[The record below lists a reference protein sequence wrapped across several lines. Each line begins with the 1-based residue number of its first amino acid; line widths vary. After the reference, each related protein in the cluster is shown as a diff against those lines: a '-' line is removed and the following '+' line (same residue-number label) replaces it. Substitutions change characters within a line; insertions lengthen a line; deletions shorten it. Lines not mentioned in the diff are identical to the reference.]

1 MSLWTYKKLSV
12 DVGYI
17 RSLKGYNMHHPTYR
31 IAETINYDNNPCF
44 HDPNIYP
51 TFQDELLKFKSLLS
65 ELVDGSEPKT
75 FYKFGD
81 GDYFFLNKLEVG
93 SASPGK
99 RALSRN
105 YSQIKHAEFVDGV
118 CKNDFITC
126 EIYPENRNYFRS
138 LYPNQPIA
146 FPSEFCYGLVS
157 NKWILRQFSGRIG
170 LIGADAKIDLI
181 KSLMTHKEYQDY
193 LGVESF
199 TDYLKIPQKFACDDI
214 DATEAMIAE
223 QLKNSTADIFLVGVG
238 HVKSALLHRL
248 KKYRNA
254 VFLDVGS
261 SIDAIAGIIDHKR
274 PYFGAWINHRVEN
287 FDYGRLDILQYDIW
301 GTPHKMLS

>member
-1 MSLWTYKKLSV
+1 MLGIQET
-12 DVGYI
+12 
-17 RSLKGYNMHHPTYR
+17 LKGYNMHNVIYR
-31 IAETINYDNNPCF
+31 IDETVNYDDNPCF
-44 HDPNIYP
+44 LYPSTYP
-51 TFQDELLKFKSLLS
+51 TFQDELVKFKSLLLD
-65 ELVDGSEPKT
+65 LVGGSEPKT

-81 GDYFFLNKLEVG
+81 GDYFFLHKLEVG

-99 RALSRN
+99 RALSRG
-105 YSQIKHAEFVDGV
+105 YSQIKHEEFVDGV

-126 EIYPENRNYFRS
+126 EIYPENRNFFRS
-138 LYPNQPIA
+138 LYPNQPIV

-157 NKWILRQFSGRIG
+157 NKWILRQFSKRIG
-170 LIGADAKIDLI
+170 LIGADAKIDLV
-181 KSLMTHKEYQDY
+181 KSLMQHKEYQDY
-193 LGVESF
+193 LGIESF

-248 KKYRNA
+248 KKHKNA

-261 SIDAIAGIIDHKR
+261 SIDALAGIIDHKR
-274 PYFGAWINHRVEN
+274 PYFGGWANYRVKN
-287 FDYGRLDILQYDIW
+287 FDYARLDILQYDIW
-301 GTPHKMLS
+301 GTPHKVL

>member
-1 MSLWTYKKLSV
+1 MV
-12 DVGYI
+12 VGYT
-17 RSLKGYNMHHPTYR
+17 RSPKGNNMHDMIYR
-31 IAETINYDNNPCF
+31 IDGTVNYDDNSCF
-44 HDPNIYP
+44 FHSSTYP

-65 ELVDGSEPKT
+65 DLVGGSEAKT

-99 RALSRN
+99 RALSRG
-105 YSQIKHAEFVDGV
+105 YGQIKHEEFVDGV

-157 NKWILRQFSGRIG
+157 NKWILRQFSGKIG
-170 LIGADAKIDLI
+170 LIGADAKIELI
-181 KSLMTHKEYQDY
+181 KNLMSHAEYRDY
-193 LGVESF
+193 LGIDSF

-214 DATEAMIAE
+214 DATEMLIAE
-223 QLKNSTADIFLVGVG
+223 QLKTSTASIFLVGIG

-248 KKYRNA
+248 KKYRKA
-254 VFLDVGS
+254 IFLDVGS
-261 SIDAIAGIIDHKR
+261 SIDALAGIIDHKR
-274 PYFGAWINHRVEN
+274 PYFGGWTNYRVGN
-287 FDYGRLDILQYDIW
+287 FDYGSLDILQYDIW
-301 GTPHKMLS
+301 GTPHKKL

>member
-1 MSLWTYKKLSV
+1 
-12 DVGYI
+12 
-17 RSLKGYNMHHPTYR
+17 MHDPTYR
-31 IAETINYDNNPCF
+31 IDGTVNCDDNPCF
-44 HDPNIYP
+44 LNPTTYP
-51 TFQDELLKFKSLLS
+51 FFQEELQRFKSVLL
-65 ELVDGSEPKT
+65 ELVGGSEPKT

-99 RALSRN
+99 RALSRG
-105 YSQIKHAEFVDGV
+105 YGQIKHEEFVGGV

-138 LYPNQPIA
+138 LYPNQPIS

-157 NKWILRQFSGRIG
+157 NKWLLKTFSGRIG

-193 LGVESF
+193 LGLESF

-223 QLKNSTADIFLVGVG
+223 QLKNSTADIFLLGIG

-261 SIDAIAGIIDHKR
+261 SIDALAGIVDHRR
-274 PYFGAWINHRVEN
+274 PYFGGWTNYRVSS
-287 FDYGRLDILQYDIW
+287 FDYTTLDILQYDIW
-301 GTPHKMLS
+301 GTPHRILL